1 MKKSIFLILPAVMLM
16 LASCMDSASGNGG
29 AGSVRVVLPGSSRDV
44 SGSDRADSYTVSL
57 LKGGKV
63 IENQTAVP
71 GGAVEFNELD
81 AGSYTVDV
89 EATLNGAL
97 SGVGSAEVA
106 VTEGET
112 ASCTVLM
119 NRVYTA
125 AQAAE
130 RIAERISDDN
140 GENWNI
146 IVAGPIDDDGLLK
159 IAKNLNDV
167 LTEGCISLD
176 LGRTTG
182 LSSIGAAKFQNCT
195 ALSAIVLPEG
205 IGSIKE
211 SAFEGCTSLASVTIP
226 DTVNEIGQ
234 FAFKKC
240 TALESIT
247 IPNGG
252 IQVIASSVFS
262 GCSALKS
269 VTIPNS
275 VTSIGDS
282 AFENCSALESI
293 VLPEG
298 ITEIGYKAFHECSTL
313 KSIKIPKN
321 VTKIEAYCF
330 RYCSALETVEIP
342 ESVTEIGERAFESC
356 DALVSIAI
364 PDSVTAIAGLAFLNC
379 YGLES
384 IELPGNLPEISY
396 NTFTTCK
403 KLKSIYIPVSVK
415 EIGTYAFDKCD
426 ALTTVN
432 YGGTEAE
439 WENIT
444 IKSNNPPFESGS
456 GIKIICSDGT
466 ITL

>member
-16 LASCMDSASGNGG
+16 LASCMDSAGRNGG
-29 AGSVRVVLPGSSRDV
+29 AGSVRVVLPGSSRNV
-44 SGSDRADSYTVSL
+44 SSSDRADSYTVSL

-63 IENQTAVP
+63 IESQTAVP

-89 EATLNGAL
+89 EATLSGAL

-159 IAKNLNDV
+159 IAKNLNGV

-234 FAFKKC
+234 FAFRNCSDLKSIEIPRGVITIGSDSFNGC
-240 TALESIT
+240 TALESIEIPDSVTT
-247 IPNGG
+247 IER
-252 IQVIASSVFS
+252 AAFH
-262 GCSALKS
+262 GCSSLTD
-269 VTIPNS
+269 VYIP
-275 VTSIGDS
+275 D
-282 AFENCSALESI
+282 
-293 VLPEG
+293 
-298 ITEIGYKAFHECSTL
+298 
-313 KSIKIPKN
+313 
-321 VTKIEAYCF
+321 
-330 RYCSALETVEIP
+330 
-342 ESVTEIGERAFESC
+342 SVTEIGNQTFTNCSNLKSIVLSAGIT
-356 DALVSIAI
+356 SIADQVFRNCTSLTSIEI
-364 PDSVTAIAGLAFLNC
+364 PDGVSEIKSSAFMSC
-379 YGLES
+379 EVLES
-384 IELPGNLPEISY
+384 ITIPASLTSIETGAFVLCN
-396 NTFTTCK
+396 
-403 KLKSIYIPVSVK
+403 KLETVK
-415 EIGTYAFDKCD
+415 YKGLSDDWSGIAIG
-426 ALTTVN
+426 
-432 YGGTEAE
+432 
-439 WENIT
+439 
-444 IKSNNPPFESGS
+444 SNNPFESGS
-456 GIKIICSDGT
+456 GIKIICSDNT

>member
-63 IENQTAVP
+63 IESQTAVP
-71 GGAVEFNELD
+71 GGAVEFDEVD

-112 ASCTVLM
+112 ASCSVLM
-119 NRVYTA
+119 SRVYTA

-130 RIAERISDDN
+130 YIESLEV
-140 GENWNI
+140 GSYKV
-146 IVAGPIDDDGLLK
+146 IVAGAIDDAGIEGIK
-159 IAKNLNDV
+159 TALNENNNKPLV
-167 LTEGCISLD
+167 SLD

-205 IGSIKE
+205 IDSINE

-240 TALESIT
+240 TALTSIEIPRGVITIGSDSFNGCTALESIEIPDSVTTIERAAFHGCSSLTDVYIPDSVTEIGNQTFTNCSNLKSIVLSAGITSIAEQVFRNCTSLTSIEIPDGVSEIKSSAFMSCEVLESIT
-247 IPNGG
+247 IP
-252 IQVIASSVFS
+252 V
-262 GCSALKS
+262 
-269 VTIPNS
+269 S
-275 VTSIGDS
+275 VTSIETG
-282 AFENCSALESI
+282 AFVSCN
-293 VLPEG
+293 
-298 ITEIGYKAFHECSTL
+298 K
-313 KSIKIPKN
+313 
-321 VTKIEAYCF
+321 
-330 RYCSALETVEIP
+330 LETVKYKGL
-342 ESVTEIGERAFESC
+342 SADWSG
-356 DALVSIAI
+356 IAI
-364 PDSVTAIAGLAFLNC
+364 DS
-379 YGLES
+379 
-384 IELPGNLPEISY
+384 
-396 NTFTTCK
+396 
-403 KLKSIYIPVSVK
+403 
-415 EIGTYAFDKCD
+415 
-426 ALTTVN
+426 
-432 YGGTEAE
+432 
-439 WENIT
+439 
-444 IKSNNPPFESGS
+444 SNNPPFESGS
-456 GIKIICSDGT
+456 GTKIICSDNT

>member
-63 IENQTAVP
+63 IESQTAVP
-71 GGAVEFNELD
+71 GGAVEFDEVD

-89 EATLNGAL
+89 EATLSGAL
-97 SGVGSAEVA
+97 SGVGSAEVS

-112 ASCTVLM
+112 ASCSVLM
-119 NRVYTA
+119 SRVYTA

-130 RIAERISDDN
+130 YIESLEV
-140 GENWNI
+140 GSYKV
-146 IVAGPIDDDGLLK
+146 IVAGAIDDAGIEGIK
-159 IAKNLNDV
+159 TALNENNNKPLV
-167 LTEGCISLD
+167 SLD

-182 LSSIGAAKFQNCT
+182 LSSIGAAKFQGYT

-211 SAFEGCTSLASVTIP
+211 SAFDGCTSLASVTIP

-247 IPNGG
+247 IPSGG

-298 ITEIGYKAFHECSTL
+298 ITEIGQSAFYKCSAL

-321 VTKIEAYCF
+321 VTKIEAKCF
-330 RYCSALETVEIP
+330 QHCYALETVEIP
-342 ESVTEIGERAFESC
+342 ESVTEIGVRAFESC

-439 WENIT
+439 WKNIT
-444 IKSNNPPFESGS
+444 IKSNNPPFESDS
-456 GIKIICSDGT
+456 GVTIIFSNGAT
-466 ITL
+466 KTL

>member
-1 MKKSIFLILPAVMLM
+1 M
-16 LASCMDSASGNGG
+16 
-29 AGSVRVVLPGSSRDV
+29 
-44 SGSDRADSYTVSL
+44 
-57 LKGGKV
+57 
-63 IENQTAVP
+63 
-71 GGAVEFNELD
+71 EFNELD

-89 EATLNGAL
+89 EATLSGAL

-112 ASCTVLM
+112 ASCSVLM

-130 RIAERISDDN
+130 RIAECISDDN
-140 GENWNI
+140 GKNWNI
-146 IVAGPIDDDGLLK
+146 IVAGAIDDAELSN
-159 IAKNLNDV
+159 IATKLYDV
-167 LTEGCISLD
+167 SLDGCISLD

-182 LSSIGAAKFQNCT
+182 LSSIGATKFQNCT

-205 IGSIKE
+205 IDSINE

-342 ESVTEIGERAFESC
+342 ESVTEIGERAF
-356 DALVSIAI
+356 
-364 PDSVTAIAGLAFLNC
+364 
-379 YGLES
+379 
-384 IELPGNLPEISY
+384 
-396 NTFTTCK
+396 
-403 KLKSIYIPVSVK
+403 
-415 EIGTYAFDKCD
+415 DKCD

-444 IKSNNPPFESGS
+444 IKSNNPPFESDS
-456 GIKIICSDGT
+456 GVTIIFSNGAT
-466 ITL
+466 KTL

>member
-16 LASCMDSASGNGG
+16 LASCMDSAGGNGG

-63 IENQTAVP
+63 IESQTAVP

-89 EATLNGAL
+89 EATLSGAL

-112 ASCTVLM
+112 ASCSVLM

-130 RIAERISDDN
+130 RIAECISDDN
-140 GENWNI
+140 GKNWNI
-146 IVAGPIDDDGLLK
+146 IVAGAIDDAELSN
-159 IAKNLNDV
+159 IATKLYDV
-167 LTEGCISLD
+167 SLDGCISLD

-205 IGSIKE
+205 IDSINE

-234 FAFKKC
+234 FAFRNCSALKSIEIPRGVITIGSDSFNGC
-240 TALESIT
+240 TALESIEIPDSVTT
-247 IPNGG
+247 IER
-252 IQVIASSVFS
+252 AAFH
-262 GCSALKS
+262 GCSSLTD
-269 VTIPNS
+269 VYIP
-275 VTSIGDS
+275 D
-282 AFENCSALESI
+282 
-293 VLPEG
+293 
-298 ITEIGYKAFHECSTL
+298 
-313 KSIKIPKN
+313 
-321 VTKIEAYCF
+321 
-330 RYCSALETVEIP
+330 
-342 ESVTEIGERAFESC
+342 SVTEIGNQTFTNCSNLKSIVLSAGIT
-356 DALVSIAI
+356 SIADQVFRNCTSLTSIEI
-364 PDSVTAIAGLAFLNC
+364 PDGVSEIKSSAFMSC
-379 YGLES
+379 EVLES
-384 IELPGNLPEISY
+384 ITIPASLTSIETGAFVSCN
-396 NTFTTCK
+396 
-403 KLKSIYIPVSVK
+403 KLETVK
-415 EIGTYAFDKCD
+415 YKGLSDDWSGIAIG
-426 ALTTVN
+426 
-432 YGGTEAE
+432 
-439 WENIT
+439 
-444 IKSNNPPFESGS
+444 SNNPFESGS
-456 GIKIICSDGT
+456 GIKIICSDNT

>member
-57 LKGGKV
+57 IKGGKV
-63 IENQTAVP
+63 IESQTAVP
-71 GGAVEFNELD
+71 GAVEFNELD

-146 IVAGPIDDDGLLK
+146 IVAGPIDDDGLLE
-159 IAKNLNDV
+159 IAKNLNGV

-182 LSSIGAAKFQNCT
+182 LSSIGVTKFQNCI

-205 IGSIKE
+205 IGSIDE
-211 SAFEGCTSLASVTIP
+211 SAFDECTSLASVTIP

-234 FAFKKC
+234 FAFR
-240 TALESIT
+240 
-247 IPNGG
+247 N
-252 IQVIASSVFS
+252 
-262 GCSALKS
+262 CSALKS
-269 VTIPNS
+269 IEIPNS
-275 VTSIGDS
+275 VTTIASGAFRECTALTSIEIPRGVITIGSDS
-282 AFENCSALESI
+282 FNGCTA
-293 VLPEG
+293 
-298 ITEIGYKAFHECSTL
+298 L
-313 KSIKIPKN
+313 KSI
-321 VTKIEAYCF
+321 
-330 RYCSALETVEIP
+330 EIP
-342 ESVTEIGERAFESC
+342 DSVTTIERAAFHGCSSLTDVYIPDSVTEIGNQTFTNCSNLKSIVLSAGIT
-356 DALVSIAI
+356 SIAEQVFRNCTSLTSIEI
-364 PDSVTAIAGLAFLNC
+364 PDGVSEIKSSAFMSCTALETITIPASLTSIGANAFV
-379 YGLES
+379 S
-384 IELPGNLPEISY
+384 
-396 NTFTTCK
+396 CK
-403 KLKSIYIPVSVK
+403 KLKTVYYSGTKEQWSSSSI
-415 EIGTYAFDKCD
+415 
-426 ALTTVN
+426 
-432 YGGTEAE
+432 
-439 WENIT
+439 
-444 IKSNNPPFESGS
+444 ESSLAS
-456 GIKIICSDGT
+456 GVTIICSNGNT
-466 ITL
+466 TTP

>member
-16 LASCMDSASGNGG
+16 LASCMDSAGRNGG

-63 IENQTAVP
+63 IESQTAVP

-89 EATLNGAL
+89 EATLSGAL

-112 ASCTVLM
+112 ASCSVLM
-119 NRVYTA
+119 SRVYTA

-130 RIAERISDDN
+130 YIESLEV
-140 GENWNI
+140 GSYKV
-146 IVAGPIDDDGLLK
+146 IVAGAIDDAGIEGIKTALNEN
-159 IAKNLNDV
+159 KNKPLV
-167 LTEGCISLD
+167 SLD

-182 LSSIGAAKFQNCT
+182 LSSIGAVKFQNCT

-205 IGSIKE
+205 IGSIDE
-211 SAFEGCTSLASVTIP
+211 NAFEGCTSLASVTIP

-384 IELPGNLPEISY
+384 IELPGNLPKISY
-396 NTFTTCK
+396 DTFHTCK

-456 GIKIICSDGT
+456 GVTIIFSNGAT
-466 ITL
+466 KTL

>member
-63 IENQTAVP
+63 IESQTAVP

-89 EATLNGAL
+89 EATLSGAL

-112 ASCTVLM
+112 ASCSVLM

-125 AQAAE
+125 DAAVE
-130 RIAERISDDN
+130 YIESLEAGSYKV
-140 GENWNI
+140 
-146 IVAGPIDDDGLLK
+146 IVAGAIDDGGIEGIK
-159 IAKNLNDV
+159 TALNENNNKPLV
-167 LTEGCISLD
+167 SLD

-234 FAFKKC
+234 SAFRDCSALKSIEIPNSVTTIASGVFRDCTALTSIEIPRGVITIGSDSFNGC
-240 TALESIT
+240 TALESI
-247 IPNGG
+247 
-252 IQVIASSVFS
+252 
-262 GCSALKS
+262 
-269 VTIPNS
+269 
-275 VTSIGDS
+275 
-282 AFENCSALESI
+282 E
-293 VLPEG
+293 
-298 ITEIGYKAFHECSTL
+298 
-313 KSIKIPKN
+313 
-321 VTKIEAYCF
+321 
-330 RYCSALETVEIP
+330 
-342 ESVTEIGERAFESC
+342 
-356 DALVSIAI
+356 I
-364 PDSVTAIAGLAFLNC
+364 PDSVTTIERAAFTNCSNLKSIVLSAGITSIAEQVFMDCTSLTSIEIPNGVSEIKSNAFNSC
-379 YGLES
+379 EVLES
-384 IELPGNLPEISY
+384 ITIPASLTSIGASAFQL
-396 NTFTTCK
+396 CD
-403 KLKSIYIPVSVK
+403 KLK
-415 EIGTYAFDKCD
+415 
-426 ALTTVN
+426 
-432 YGGTEAE
+432 GGTVKYKGLSNDWSGIA
-439 WENIT
+439 ID
-444 IKSNNPPFESGS
+444 SNNPPFVRGS
-456 GIKIICSDGT
+456 GTKIICSDNA